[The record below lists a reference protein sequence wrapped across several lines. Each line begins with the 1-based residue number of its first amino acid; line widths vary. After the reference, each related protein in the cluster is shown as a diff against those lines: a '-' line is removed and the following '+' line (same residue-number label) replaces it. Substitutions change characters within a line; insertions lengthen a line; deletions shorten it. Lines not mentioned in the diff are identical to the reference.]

1 MQIERSWHNLDPV
14 TLCMLT
20 DIHTAWIRV
29 GSTSKFVSFTSF
41 PSSSISFTM
50 KSEYLKVGRINLEV
64 VENKI
69 HINFN

>member
-1 MQIERSWHNLDPV
+1 
-14 TLCMLT
+14 MLT

-50 KSEYLKVGRINLEV
+50 KSEYLKVGRINLDV

-69 HINFN
+69 HIN